1 MIYKGFEASHHHCD
15 YNLIFM
21 KEGRHLSNHLLPDF
35 IPSVLVLVRSKAGR
49 RKTISLMLLL
59 VIIMVM
65 VMVVVVVELNI
76 FMVARPFPR
85 SSKWIWDWQFGPM
98 TARTWVRD
106 LVFDCF

>member
-59 VIIMVM
+59 VMIMVM
-65 VMVVVVVELNI
+65 VMVVVELNI

-85 SSKWIWDWQFGPM
+85 SSKLIWDWQFGPM

>member
-1 MIYKGFEASHHHCD
+1 MIYKGFEASHHLCV
-15 YNLIFM
+15 YNLIFR
-21 KEGRHLSNHLLPDF
+21 KEERHLSNHLLPDF

-59 VIIMVM
+59 VMIMVM
-65 VMVVVVVELNI
+65 VMVVVELNI

>member
-1 MIYKGFEASHHHCD
+1 MIYKGYKDFQHLCD
-15 YNLIFM
+15 YNLIFR
-21 KEGRHLSNHLLPDF
+21 EERRHLSDHLLPDF
-35 IPSVLVLVRSKAGR
+35 IPSVLVLVRSKTGR

-59 VIIMVM
+59 VMIMVM
-65 VMVVVVVELNI
+65 VMVVVELNI